1 MARTHLTEAAKTIL
15 AEASANDKKF
25 AAVMELVRN
34 VTDPVPLTKFKI
46 SKGVGGYFISDG
58 DGNTWKILGEKS

>member
-1 MARTHLTEAAKTIL
+1 MNNLSTAARTVL
-15 AEASANDKKF
+15 AESPANEKKF

-46 SKGVGGYFISDG
+46 SKGIGGYFISDG
-58 DGNTWKILGEKS
+58 DGNTWQIVGKKQ